1 MANVVIVGTQWGDEG
16 KGKIVDLI
24 TPRFRV
30 VVRYQGGHNA
40 GHTVIIH
47 DKKYVLHLIPS
58 GILHPD
64 KVCVIG
70 NGVVVDP
77 QALTEELQMLEEFDV
92 EGRLFISS
100 RSHLIMPYHR
110 AVEAAEEDCLAE
122 ERIGTTNRGIGPC
135 YEDKMG
141 RRGIRTGDLLYP
153 EIFRAKLETNVAA
166 KNRLLE
172 RLYGLEPLDI
182 EEIYASYMK
191 VAPTIGPFIIDTAE
205 YLNKAVRNGGKILF
219 EGAQG
224 TLLDVDHG
232 TYPFVTSS
240 NATAGGACIGTG
252 VGPSDINGIIGI
264 AKAYTTRVG
273 SGPFPTELTNSL
285 GRHLQEKGAEF
296 GASTGRP
303 RRCGWFDAVVVR
315 YACMINNIDTLV
327 VTKLDVLDELDEIK
341 ICRGYE
347 YQGKRLDSFPAQMMI
362 LEEVR
367 PVYDTCPGWKT
378 DTSQIQEYDELPQE
392 ARDYLNRISE
402 LIETDIS
409 IISIGPDRKETI
421 ILEESSRLQRL
432 LN

>member
-1 MANVVIVGTQWGDEG
+1 MGNVVIVGTQWGDEG

-24 TPRFRV
+24 THRFSV
-30 VVRYQGGHNA
+30 VARYQGGHNA
-40 GHTVIIH
+40 GHTVIIQ
-47 DKKYVLHLIPS
+47 DQKYVLHLLPS

-77 QALTEELQMLEEFDV
+77 QALVEELQMLEEFEV
-92 EGRLFISS
+92 EDRLFISN

-110 AVEAAEEDCLAE
+110 ALETAEEDRLAE
-122 ERIGTTNRGIGPC
+122 AKIGTTSRGIGPC

-153 EIFRAKLETNVAA
+153 EIFKAKLETNVAL
-166 KNRLLE
+166 KNRLLD
-172 RLYGLEPLDI
+172 RVYGLEPLDS
-182 EEIYASYMK
+182 EEIYADYMK
-191 VAPTIGPFIIDTAE
+191 LTPSIAPFIIDTAE
-205 YLNKAVRNGGKILF
+205 YLNEAVRNGGNILF

-252 VGPSDINGIIGI
+252 VGPSDIDGIIGI

-273 SGPFPTELTNSL
+273 SGPFPTELTDSI
-285 GRHLQEKGAEF
+285 GRHVQERGAEF

-341 ICRGYE
+341 ICTGYE
-347 YQGKRLDSFPAQMMI
+347 HEGKRLDSFPTQMSV
-362 LEEVR
+362 LEEVV
-367 PVYDTCPGWKT
+367 PVFETCPGWKT
-378 DTSQIQEYDELPQE
+378 DTSQIQEYDELPQQ

-402 LIETDIS
+402 LIRTDIS

-421 ILEESSRLQRL
+421 VLEESPRLQPL

>member
-24 TPRFRV
+24 THRFTA

-47 DKKYVLHLIPS
+47 NKKYILHLIPS

-64 KVCVIG
+64 KVCIIG

-77 QALTEELQMLEEFDV
+77 QALDEELRTLKEFDL
-92 EGRLFISS
+92 EGRLFISD
-100 RSHLIMPYHR
+100 RAHLIMPYHR
-110 AVEAAEEDCLAE
+110 AVEMAEEDRLAE
-122 ERIGTTNRGIGPC
+122 EKIGTTSRGIGPC

-153 EIFRAKLETNVAA
+153 EIFKAKLDTNVAL
-166 KNRLLE
+166 KNRLLD
-172 RLYGLEPLDI
+172 RLYGLEPLDS

-191 VAPTIGPFIIDTAE
+191 LAPLIVPFVIDTAQ
-205 YLNKAVRNGGKILF
+205 YLNKAVRNGGNILF

-252 VGPSDINGIIGI
+252 VGPSDIHGIIGI

-273 SGPFPTELTNSL
+273 SGPFPTELTDSV
-285 GRHLQEKGAEF
+285 GQHVQEKGAEF

-341 ICRGYE
+341 LCTGYE
-347 YQGKRLDSFPAQMMI
+347 HKGQRLDSFPIQMSI
-362 LEEVR
+362 LEEVT
-367 PVYDTCPGWKT
+367 PIYDSCPGWKT
-378 DTSQIQEYDELPQE
+378 DTSQIQEYDELPQQ
-392 ARDYLNRISE
+392 ARDYLSRLSE
-402 LIETDIS
+402 LIQTDIS

-421 ILEESSRLQRL
+421 ILEESPRLQPL

>member
-24 TPRFRV
+24 SPRFSV
-30 VVRYQGGHNA
+30 VARYQGGHNA

-47 DKKYVLHLIPS
+47 DKKYILHLIPS
-58 GILHPD
+58 GILHPG

-70 NGVVVDP
+70 NGMVVDP
-77 QALTEELQMLEEFDV
+77 QALDDEVQMLKAFDL
-92 EGRLFISS
+92 EGRLFISN

-110 AVEAAEEDCLAE
+110 AVEMAEEDRLAE
-122 ERIGTTNRGIGPC
+122 EKIGTTSRGIGPC

-153 EIFRAKLETNVAA
+153 EIFKAKLETNVAV
-166 KNRLLE
+166 KNHHLD
-172 RLYGLEPLDI
+172 RLYGLEPLDS
-182 EEIYASYMK
+182 EEIFASYMK
-191 VAPTIGPFIIDTAE
+191 LVPRIAPFVIDTAE
-205 YLNKAVRNGGKILF
+205 YLNKAVRNGGNILF

-240 NATAGGACIGTG
+240 NATAGGACVGTG

-273 SGPFPTELTNSL
+273 SGPFPTELTDL
-285 GRHLQEKGAEF
+285 VGQHVQEKGAEF

-303 RRCGWFDAVVVR
+303 RRCGWFDGVVVR
-315 YACMINNIDTLV
+315 YACMVNNIDTLV
-327 VTKLDVLDELDEIK
+327 VTKLDVLDELEEIK
-341 ICRGYE
+341 ICTGYE
-347 YQGKRLDSFPAQMMI
+347 HQGELLDSFPAQMSV
-362 LEEVR
+362 LQEVK
-367 PVYDTCPGWKT
+367 PVFVSCPGWRT
-378 DTSQIQEYDELPQE
+378 DTSQIQEYDELPLQ
-392 ARDYLNRISE
+392 ARDYLNRISD
-402 LIETDIS
+402 LIQTDIS

-421 ILEESSRLQRL
+421 ILEESPRLQPL